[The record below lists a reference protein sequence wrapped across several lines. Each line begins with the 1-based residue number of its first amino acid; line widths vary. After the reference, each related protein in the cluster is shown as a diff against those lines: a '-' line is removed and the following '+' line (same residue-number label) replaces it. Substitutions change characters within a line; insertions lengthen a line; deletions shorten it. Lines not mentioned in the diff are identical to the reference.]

1 VHDDSVRDATPF
13 LVETHHPATFL
24 SRGVVAPFTTP
35 RLTGSRVR
43 VSLKGDIELVVPNPS
58 GGRGVY
64 ILDWAGVRTLGHPTV
79 HDSILFKR
87 LASVDRLDPAGMRDA
102 ALDVARQGHAGK
114 PAIAAATLHLNRD
127 AAHRLQAHFLLMI
140 GLIEMVRPTGLKLG
154 SLAQHAANVERR
166 GSAILHQLAPLIG
179 RSPAELADALAAM
192 GTVFAPVGIAAQDKE
207 SRIARLL
214 ARMEDVHA
222 ALSDWLRADPGNDV
236 GGLGHAVARAM
247 QVATEYGQA
256 VLASIRATAVDPLKL
271 LKRWLTASDEVVA
284 IAGRVDWVLDGWD
297 WICSLWLVAANDE
310 SRRMALLEM
319 AQLVPVLP
327 GETSSWTDTPTP
339 PQVLQQPCR
348 VTSRED
354 AWRSGGT
361 AFALIG
367 RNETL
372 RAMGA

>member
-1 VHDDSVRDATPF
+1 
-13 LVETHHPATFL
+13 
-24 SRGVVAPFTTP
+24 VVAPFTTP
-35 RLTGSRVR
+35 RLTGTRIW
-43 VSLKGDIELVVPNPS
+43 VSIKGDLELVVPNPS

-87 LASVDRLDPAGMRDA
+87 LASIDRLDPAGMREA

-114 PAIAAATLHLNRD
+114 LAIAAATLHQNRD

-140 GLIEMVRPTGLKLG
+140 GLIEVVRPTGLKLG
-154 SLAQHAANVERR
+154 SLAQHAADVERR
-166 GSAILHQLAPLIG
+166 GSAILHQLAPLMG
-179 RSPAELADALAAM
+179 QSPAELADALAAM
-192 GTVFAPVGIAAQDKE
+192 GVVFAPVGIAAQDKE

-214 ARMEDVHA
+214 VRMEDVHA

-236 GGLGHAVARAM
+236 GGLGRAVAGAM
-247 QVATEYGQA
+247 KAATEYGQA
-256 VLASIRATAVDPLKL
+256 VLKSIRATAADPLKL
-271 LKRWLTASDEVVA
+271 LKRWFAASDDVVA
-284 IAGRVDWVLDGWD
+284 MAGRVDWVLDGWD
-297 WICSLWLVAANDE
+297 WICALWLAAANDE
-310 SRRMALLEM
+310 TRRVALLEM
-319 AQLVPVLP
+319 AQLVPMLP
-327 GETSSWTDTPTP
+327 GETSSWTDTPAP
-339 PQVLQQPCR
+339 PQMLQQPCR

-354 AWRSGGT
+354 AWRSAGA